1 MNRDWISQRIT
12 DPRSRGFELPGG
24 PTGALLLH
32 GFTATAALVRPV
44 GEALSERGC
53 QVVAPLLPGH
63 GQSLKDMNRSDRQAW
78 WACAQENYQRLA
90 DRCQRVI
97 VVGHSMGGL
106 LALLL
111 AERFEPAALVTL
123 AAAVRLRAPVTPA
136 LARLAARVK
145 PYRRWG
151 DSRPAEP
158 GCDTDNDIN
167 YTGMPMAKVAD
178 LLELSRAARRELDRI
193 TCPLLMVQGRRDETV
208 NPDSGRII
216 LDGAVNAA
224 QRRALWLP
232 EAYHNLTCGPFRHEV
247 IAEVTDFLSSLGLM
261 ATH

>member
-1 MNRDWISQRIT
+1 MNRDWIDQRIT

-44 GEALSERGC
+44 GDALAARGC
-53 QVVAPLLPGH
+53 RVSAPLLPGH
-63 GQSLKDMNRSDRQAW
+63 GESLQDMNRSGREAW
-78 WACAQENYQRLA
+78 WACAQESYQRLA
-90 DRCQRVI
+90 DSCERVI

-136 LARLAARVK
+136 LARLAARFK

-151 DSRPAEP
+151 ESRPAQP
-158 GCDTDNDIN
+158 GCDEDHNIN
-167 YTGMPMAKVAD
+167 YAGMPMAKVAD
-178 LLELSRAARRELDRI
+178 LLELSRAAQRELDRI
-193 TCPLLMVQGRRDETV
+193 TCPLMMAQGRMDETV
-208 NPDSGRII
+208 HPSSGQII
-216 LDGAVNAA
+216 LDGAVHAA

-232 EAYHNLTCGPFRHEV
+232 QAYHDLTCGPYRHEV
-247 IAEVTDFLSSLGLM
+247 IAAMVDFFSEHGLI
-261 ATH
+261 AAN